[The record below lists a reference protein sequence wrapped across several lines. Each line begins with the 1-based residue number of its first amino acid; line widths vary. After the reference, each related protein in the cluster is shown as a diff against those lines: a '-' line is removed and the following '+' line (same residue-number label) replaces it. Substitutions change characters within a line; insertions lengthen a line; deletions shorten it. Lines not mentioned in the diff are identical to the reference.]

1 MPSATTDAISVQ
13 GVTLGAAGAVEP
25 SWTLVDCYD
34 FVILKPAETRGNG
47 ARLGGPNGPATGE
60 GASMNES
67 GRESRGS
74 HWWYLLFIVQ
84 FVAVLWVPFYNSVE
98 PTWAGVPFF
107 YWYQLL
113 WILIGAVLNAVVYF
127 ATDH

>member
-1 MPSATTDAISVQ
+1 
-13 GVTLGAAGAVEP
+13 
-25 SWTLVDCYD
+25 
-34 FVILKPAETRGNG
+34 
-47 ARLGGPNGPATGE
+47 
-60 GASMNES
+60 MNES

-74 HWWYLLFIVQ
+74 HWWYLLFVVQ

-113 WILIGAVLNAVVYF
+113 WILIGAVLNAIVYF